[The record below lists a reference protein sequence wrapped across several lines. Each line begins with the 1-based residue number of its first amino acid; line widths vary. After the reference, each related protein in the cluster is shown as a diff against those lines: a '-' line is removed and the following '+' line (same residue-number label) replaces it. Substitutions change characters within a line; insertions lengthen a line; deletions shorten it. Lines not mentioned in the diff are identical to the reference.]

1 MRSLNLTVGSKKY
14 NADIELLSG
23 VSQLKTYFLSQ
34 QIPSLDKLIRKE
46 LYFISDE
53 LI

>member
-1 MRSLNLTVGSKKY
+1 
-14 NADIELLSG
+14 
-23 VSQLKTYFLSQ
+23 LKTYFLSQ

-53 LI
+53 LIWWIVFCIWW